1 MKTNAYKRLLSP
13 FCTAPLLTHTPHPP
27 PHSPPLL
34 IPMQALRENPGHSL
48 LLVPEEF
55 LSAMLEEVGSMED
68 EGKPK
73 KGGKKSS
80 AKPAAK
86 KAAAKPAKKAV
97 KATKKPAAKKV
108 LKKERGGTV
117 PLPHCP

>member
-1 MKTNAYKRLLSP
+1 MSGRGVAYGSTNAYKRLSP
-13 FCTAPLLTHTPHPP
+13 PFSTRTPRLTTLHFSPHPP
-27 PHSPPLL
+27 LSFHA
-34 IPMQALRENPGHSL
+34 QALRENPGHSL

-55 LSAMLEEVGSMED
+55 LSAMLEEVGNMED

-73 KGGKKSS
+73 KGGKKASS

-97 KATKKPAAKKV
+97 KAAKKPAAKKV
-108 LKKERGGTV
+108 LKK
-117 PLPHCP
+117 